1 MQLRGEIRLQREETW
16 NHKPVTGMG
25 RRPGELLGGAW
36 EGMGSVTN
44 PWTLPVIRGRGRWR
58 VWTVSREVRER
69 PGELE
74 ELREWD
80 SESQG
85 DFQEEGAIS

>member
-1 MQLRGEIRLQREETW
+1 ME
-16 NHKPVTGMG
+16 
-25 RRPGELLGGAW
+25 GAW

-44 PWTLPVIRGRGRWR
+44 HWTLPVIRGRGR
-58 VWTVSREVRER
+58 WTVSREVRER

-74 ELREWD
+74 ELGEWD

-85 DFQEEGAIS
+85 DFQEEGAIRADGVDG